1 MHCGGPRILGLAAL
15 LAVVTAGDARA
26 QYGYGNYPGGYGGY
40 GWGGWGGAST
50 VEGNVAQGL
59 GYYAQG
65 LGQYNV
71 ETAQARSINADT
83 AMRWNQ
89 YWWEAQ
95 VAQTRAERERL
106 ARRQARDSGAGAA
119 AEKRIIENPTDD
131 DIANGNALNAALQQI
146 SNPKVHSSSL
156 RLGTTKIPGKLIRQ
170 IPFVNASEAVTFSLD
185 QLTTESGWPSALK
198 DAKYEDERKAYSE
211 AIDKALA
218 EDVEGDIS
226 AATIK
231 QVRDALSRLRVKYNA
246 NLPKDIAQKT
256 EAEKYLKALYGMT
269 RMLDRPDVEKV
280 IAELDTI
287 KETSLGNLLGFMHTF
302 NLRFGRPVTPQQ
314 RLAYESLYP
323 LIDELRDKVVGS
335 LEPSKEGAGE
345 TTPPPPA
352 PKKDFH
358 PGEFFNDMKLD
369 HLEGP
374 HRIIDK
380 PGSK

>member
-1 MHCGGPRILGLAAL
+1 MLRGRSRILGLAAL
-15 LAVVTAGDARA
+15 LAVATAGDANA

-40 GWGGWGGAST
+40 GWGGWGSGST
-50 VEGNVAQGL
+50 IEGSAARGL
-59 GYYAQG
+59 GYYAMG
-65 LGQYNV
+65 MGQYNV
-71 ETAQARSINADT
+71 QTAQARSINADT

-95 VAQTRAERERL
+95 VAQNRAERQRI
-106 ARRQARDSGAGAA
+106 ARRQALDSGAGAA
-119 AEKRIIENPTDD
+119 IEKRITENPTDG
-131 DIANGNALNAALQQI
+131 DIASGDALNAALQQI
-146 SNPKVHSSSL
+146 SNPKIHSSSL

-185 QLTTESGWPSALK
+185 QLTAESGWPSALK
-198 DAKYEDERKAYSE
+198 DARYDDERKSYTE
-211 AIDKALA
+211 AIQKALA

-226 AATIK
+226 AATMK
-231 QVRDALSRLRVKYNA
+231 QVREALSRIRAKYNA
-246 NLPKDIAQKT
+246 NLPADVAQKN
-256 EAEKYLKALYGMT
+256 ESEKYLKALYGMT
-269 RMLDRPDVEKV
+269 RMLERPDIEKV

-323 LIDELRDKVVGS
+323 MIDELRDKVVAS
-335 LEPSKEGAGE
+335 LQPGKEVAGGTPEPAA
-345 TTPPPPA
+345 A

-358 PGEFFNDMKLD
+358 PGEFFSEMKLD

-380 PGSK
+380 PDSK